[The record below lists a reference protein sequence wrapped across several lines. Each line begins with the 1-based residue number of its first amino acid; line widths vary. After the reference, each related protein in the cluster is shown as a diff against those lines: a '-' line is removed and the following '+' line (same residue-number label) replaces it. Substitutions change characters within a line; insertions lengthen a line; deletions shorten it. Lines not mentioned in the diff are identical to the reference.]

1 MMADTGRNFTSKST
15 MLFENGAY
23 RFHFACELCDNG
35 YTTGKI
41 VSDTVAEALEIA
53 RLEARP
59 HFNCCHKCHHWI
71 CDDHYNID
79 EMMCVSCAPLSKQT
93 NKAAK

>member
-1 MMADTGRNFTSKST
+1 MADSEQDFTPKSI

-23 RFHFACELCDNG
+23 RFHFACELCDKG

-41 VSDTVAEALEIA
+41 VSATVSEALVIA
-53 RLEARP
+53 RQEARP
-59 HFNCCHKCHHWI
+59 HFNCCHKCHRI

-79 EMMCVSCAPLSKQT
+79 EMTCVACALSK
-93 NKAAK
+93 